1 MSFNISSI
9 KSKPAALNN
18 PPQSAEAFAGVMR
31 QSITAAEPQSASSA
45 EPTLLAQRGK
55 SDLNVLKKIADF
67 FKKYEPDLYA
77 AGGTS
82 TGLPGPSGGHFVTI
96 NSQTGRLGTFHS
108 TPIGKPIDFGV
119 AKLGFSV
126 LGSLQKNP
134 GEEGGIIDRGG
145 ASVTLTIPGKLFLL
159 ASFVSSTPTVTN
171 FSKALATLAFDPN
184 NQGAKELVK
193 GEHVLP
199 VTIAFAFLITHLAQ
213 LLVDWYKQ

>member
-1 MSFNISSI
+1 
-9 KSKPAALNN
+9 
-18 PPQSAEAFAGVMR
+18 MR